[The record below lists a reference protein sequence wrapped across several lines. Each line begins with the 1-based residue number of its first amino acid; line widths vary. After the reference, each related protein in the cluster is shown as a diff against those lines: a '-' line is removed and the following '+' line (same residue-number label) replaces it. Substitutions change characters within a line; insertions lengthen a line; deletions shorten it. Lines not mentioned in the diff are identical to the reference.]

1 MSKKLEDMNF
11 SELVD
16 HVTQQVHLGLLEGGS
31 KEMRSRIHL
40 WLAHAIAWDRREQ
53 NKAKKGKEK

>member
-11 SELVD
+11 NELVD

-40 WLAHAIAWDRREQ
+40 WLAHTIEWDRREQ
-53 NKAKKGKEK
+53 NKAKKDRKK